1 MMKKLSISRF
11 WTSGRPDLWSR
22 SRLTKKNAIAN
33 RPSSA
38 SPHTRVATRTFLR
51 RASWSVSPTMVG
63 NPFTIS
69 PRALVVAHHLEK
81 NRLEGGTARGHLV
94 ELEPSLHDPAR
105 HLGKRSLVRHPHP
118 ERAVPLGDVLPEALE
133 ALDDLG

>member
-11 WTSGRPDLWSR
+11 WTSGKPDLWSR

-33 RPSSA
+33 SPSNA
-38 SPHTRVATRTFLR
+38 RPHTRVATRTFLR

-81 NRLEGGTARGHLV
+81 HRLEGGPAGAHPV
-94 ELEPSLHDPAR
+94 ELEAALHDPAS
-105 HLGKRSLVRHPHP
+105 HVG
-118 ERAVPLGDVLPEALE
+118 ERLL
-133 ALDDLG
+133 